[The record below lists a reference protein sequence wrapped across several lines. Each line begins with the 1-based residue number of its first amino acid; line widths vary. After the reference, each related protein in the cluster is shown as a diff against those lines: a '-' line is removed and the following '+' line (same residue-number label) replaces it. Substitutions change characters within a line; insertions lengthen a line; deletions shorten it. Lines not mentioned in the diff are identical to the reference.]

1 MNMIAELMY
10 RIYIYIHMDVHIK
23 KKYIYMTF
31 VTFHD
36 HSGAPVCPCRI
47 ETGLKRTGVSNFGI
61 ALLD

>member
-10 RIYIYIHMDVHIK
+10 RIYIYTYGCTHK
-23 KKYIYMTF
+23 EKKYIYMTF